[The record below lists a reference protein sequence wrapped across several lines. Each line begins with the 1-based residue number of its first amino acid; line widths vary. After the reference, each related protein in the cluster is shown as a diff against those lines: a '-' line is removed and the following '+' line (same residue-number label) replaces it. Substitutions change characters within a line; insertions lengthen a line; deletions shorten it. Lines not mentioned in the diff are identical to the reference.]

1 MTVQERGKKKNETSF
16 KYKKII
22 EMNKGKK
29 SIKTKIPLNIGISN
43 IIYLNTD
50 NNDMVELVKCFRK
63 IIENQTLW
71 KEEKVFKIEISEQEK
86 VESQENKN
94 FNFLSLLQKE
104 YDENIY
110 TNLLEYYFNVKYK
123 KMKRMKWILYLMN
136 S

>member
-1 MTVQERGKKKNETSF
+1 
-16 KYKKII
+16 
-22 EMNKGKK
+22 
-29 SIKTKIPLNIGISN
+29 
-43 IIYLNTD
+43 
-50 NNDMVELVKCFRK
+50 MVELVKCFRK

-71 KEEKVFKIEISEQEK
+71 KEEKFFKIEISEQEK